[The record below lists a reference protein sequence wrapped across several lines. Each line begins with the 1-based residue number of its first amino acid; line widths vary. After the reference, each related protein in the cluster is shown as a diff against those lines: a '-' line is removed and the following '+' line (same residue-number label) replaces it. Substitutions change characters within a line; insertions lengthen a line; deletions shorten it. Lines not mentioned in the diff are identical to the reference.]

1 MLRIAKMKRILI
13 VIAGGL
19 LFTPFY
25 SYSAPNMAENISD
38 NVDRI
43 SILEDQIS
51 LLEKEFNSQL
61 KISGY
66 ADVEYKISSKQSE
79 KNGFRLH
86 HFSLFFKKQ
95 INEQWRF
102 FSEIE
107 YEDAPKIEFKDSTT
121 NCDDCSGEIFVEA
134 VNIDYEWSTKSAIRF
149 GRFFTPAGIWSID
162 HYPPFVATQKRPLHI
177 RKLFPQLVDGI
188 DLFGT
193 IPFGGSFMSYDLYF
207 GNGEGNTG
215 NKDENSKKATGLNL
229 DFNFPVLTHT
239 QIGTTFYQDTLND
252 DTEKSVSG
260 FHTKIQAGGFTLQAE
275 YAKSELTPITGAAF
289 DSTGYYGQISYNYV
303 KWLAGY
309 RYDYLEENS
318 TKAVDGADLRNVYFV
333 NYRID
338 KDIVIKLEHIE
349 NESEINASKA
359 ADSGTHFTIVSVAIY
374 LGD

>member
-19 LFTPFY
+19 LLIPFY
-25 SYSAPNMAENISD
+25 SYSAPNIAENISD
-38 NVDRI
+38 NGDRI
-43 SILEDQIS
+43 AILEDQIS

-66 ADVEYKISSKQSE
+66 ADVEYKTSSKPSE
-79 KNGFRLH
+79 KDGFRLH

-107 YEDAPKIEFKDSTT
+107 YEDAPKIEFKDPV
-121 NCDDCSGEIFVEA
+121 NCSDCSGEIFVEA
-134 VNIDYEWSTKSAIRF
+134 VNIDYEWSTKSAVRF

-162 HYPPFVATQKRPLHI
+162 HYPPFVPTQERPLHI
-177 RKLFPQLVDGI
+177 RKLFPQLVDGVA
-188 DLFGT
+188 LFGT
-193 IPFGGSFMSYDLYF
+193 VPFGGNFMSYDLYY

-215 NKDENSKKATGLNL
+215 KKDANSKKATGLNL
-229 DFNFPVLTHT
+229 DFNFPILTHT
-239 QIGTTFYQDTLND
+239 QIGTTFYHDTLNNG
-252 DTEKSVSG
+252 TEKSVSG
-260 FHTKIQAGGFTLQAE
+260 FHTKIQAGDFTLQAE
-275 YAKSELTPITGAAF
+275 YADGEFTPTTGMAF
-289 DSTGYYGQISYNYV
+289 DSVGYYGQISYNYV

-309 RYDYLEENS
+309 RYDFYEEVS
-318 TKAVDGADLRNVYFV
+318 TVDGADLRNVFFV

-338 KDIVIKLEHIE
+338 KDIVIKIEHVE
-349 NESEINASKA
+349 NESEANASKA
-359 ADSGTHFTIVSVAIY
+359 SDSGSHFTIVSVAIY